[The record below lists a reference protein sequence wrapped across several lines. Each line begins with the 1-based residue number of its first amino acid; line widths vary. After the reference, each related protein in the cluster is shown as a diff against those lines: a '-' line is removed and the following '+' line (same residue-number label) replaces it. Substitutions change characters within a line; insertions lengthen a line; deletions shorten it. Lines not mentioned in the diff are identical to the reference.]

1 MRHVLLVLLGAMLPF
16 LSMASESTQPDEY
29 VYARHGDR
37 ELKVYVFSPDGAE
50 ERRPAVL
57 VFHGGGWSI
66 GSAEWG
72 FGKAEHFSEL
82 GLVGISVQYRLS
94 GRTHPG
100 VTPLDAMADARA
112 AFRWARKHSGEL
124 GVDGDRIAAYGWSA
138 GAHLIA
144 CAAIFDDDCAE
155 SSLRCSPD
163 AMILSSP
170 AVSLHHDGW
179 MKKILAGKASVEDIS
194 PDNHV
199 RANLP
204 PTLILQGRTDTVTPL
219 VGTERFHE
227 AMLAAGNSSRLIVY
241 DDVGHLFT
249 PSTESDQGWPNP
261 DPDVRA
267 AANRAIDDFLVSL
280 GYVASPKNGN
290 GN

>member
-1 MRHVLLVLLGAMLPF
+1 LRHVLMVLLGAMLPF
-16 LSMASESTQPDEY
+16 LSMGSESTQPDEY
-29 VYARHGDR
+29 VYARHGDQ
-37 ELKVYVFSPDGAE
+37 ELKVYVFSPGGADA
-50 ERRPAVL
+50 RRPAVL
-57 VFHGGGWSI
+57 VFHGGGWNI

-72 FGKAEHFSEL
+72 FGKAAHFSEL

-94 GRTHPG
+94 GSTHPG

-112 AFRWARKHSGEL
+112 AFQWVRKHGGEL

-155 SSLRCSPD
+155 SGLRCSPD

-170 AVSLHHDGW
+170 AVSLHHDAW

-194 PDNHV
+194 PDSHV

-249 PSTESDQGWPNP
+249 PSTESDRSWPNP

-280 GYVASPKNGN
+280 GYVASPVDSR
-290 GN
+290 

>member
-1 MRHVLLVLLGAMLPF
+1 LHCVLIVFLGATLPF
-16 LSMASESTQPDEY
+16 LSLASEPTPTGEY
-29 VYARHGDR
+29 VYARYEDQ
-37 ELKVYVFSPDGAE
+37 ELKLYVFAPEQAS

-57 VFHGGGWSI
+57 IFHGGGWNI

-72 FGKAEHFSEL
+72 FGKADHFSEL

-94 GRTHPG
+94 GSEHPG

-112 AFRWARKHSGEL
+112 AFRWVREHSGEL
-124 GVDGDRIAAYGWSA
+124 GVDGKRIAAYGWSA

-144 CAAIFDDDCAE
+144 SAAVFDGECAE
-155 SSLRCSPD
+155 TVRCSPD
-163 AMILSSP
+163 AMILASP

-179 MKKILAGKASVEDIS
+179 MKRILAGKASVEDVS
-194 PDNHV
+194 PDSHV
-199 RANLP
+199 RRGLP

-219 VGTERFHE
+219 AGTERFHK

-249 PSTESDQGWPNP
+249 PSTESDQGWPKP
-261 DPDVRA
+261 DPEVRA
-267 AANRAIDDFLVSL
+267 AANRAIDEFLVSL
-280 GYVASPKNGN
+280 GYVAR
-290 GN
+290 